1 MTDTAETGTA
11 AGTGSVAG
19 LGSAGTAEP
28 DASTRAGAAQARVR
42 PNARM
47 LLLLATGHLTVD
59 SMQGALPAVLPALR
73 AAHGL
78 TYEAA
83 GLIVLLAN
91 ITSSVIQ
98 PAFGYLSD
106 RSARRWLLPWA
117 VVFATVGFAFT
128 GLAPSYRVVLALT
141 VLAGLGVAAYHP
153 EGYKTASS
161 VAGDWKATGVSWFT
175 VGGNIGIALG
185 PPLVTL
191 YLGTFGLG
199 GTLAMSAHGL
209 LVAAL
214 LFAAQPYL
222 ARESAARKAPAGTA
236 APTMVGA
243 MVLLV
248 GVVMV
253 RSWTQL
259 GFTTY
264 VPFYYVDYL
273 KAEPWLVGPLLF
285 VFLGAGALGTLVGGP
300 LADRFGPRRF
310 AVAAFAAAT
319 PLAVSFM
326 LTSGWIHFVILGALG
341 FVLVSTFTTS
351 VVLAQAYLPRHHGMA
366 SGLIVGL
373 AIGAGGIGAWVLGWV
388 ADRWDLT
395 TALWVAAV
403 VPAAGFVTALF
414 LPEPRRG

>member
-28 DASTRAGAAQARVR
+28 DASRRAVAAQARVR

-47 LLLLATGHLTVD
+47 LLLLATGHLTFD
-59 SMQGALPAVLPALR
+59 SLQGALPAVLPALR

-117 VVFATVGFAFT
+117 VVFATVGLALT
-128 GLAPSYRVVLALT
+128 GLAPSYGVVLALT
-141 VLAGLGVAAYHP
+141 ILAGLGVAAYHP

-161 VAGDWKATGVSWFT
+161 VAGDWKATGVSWFS
-175 VGGNIGIALG
+175 VGGNIGIAIG

-209 LVAAL
+209 LVAGL

-222 ARESAARKAPAGTA
+222 TRQGGARTAAAGTA
-236 APTMVGA
+236 APTMVG
-243 MVLLV
+243 
-248 GVVMV
+248 
-253 RSWTQL
+253 
-259 GFTTY
+259 
-264 VPFYYVDYL
+264 
-273 KAEPWLVGPLLF
+273 
-285 VFLGAGALGTLVGGP
+285 
-300 LADRFGPRRF
+300 
-310 AVAAFAAAT
+310 
-319 PLAVSFM
+319 
-326 LTSGWIHFVILGALG
+326 
-341 FVLVSTFTTS
+341 
-351 VVLAQAYLPRHHGMA
+351 
-366 SGLIVGL
+366 
-373 AIGAGGIGAWVLGWV
+373 
-388 ADRWDLT
+388 
-395 TALWVAAV
+395 
-403 VPAAGFVTALF
+403 
-414 LPEPRRG
+414 